1 MYGTNRNYWFL
12 AVAAVVL
19 VTLWVAWPSV
29 EDRQLE
35 ACVEDI
41 KLGLNDPDSL
51 EVLSTE
57 TRGGEDGPYYLV
69 VDVTARNRFG
79 GRDRGSVTCGFKSK
93 DATELDPEELQN
105 RLRDMQ
111 RTFEKAGI
119 KIP

>member
-1 MYGTNRNYWFL
+1 MYGTNRAYWM
-12 AVAAVVL
+12 VAVVVVVAVIAWL
-19 VTLWVAWPSV
+19 VLPSV
-29 EDRQLE
+29 EEKQLK

-105 RLRDMQ
+105 QLRDMQ

-119 KIP
+119 RFP